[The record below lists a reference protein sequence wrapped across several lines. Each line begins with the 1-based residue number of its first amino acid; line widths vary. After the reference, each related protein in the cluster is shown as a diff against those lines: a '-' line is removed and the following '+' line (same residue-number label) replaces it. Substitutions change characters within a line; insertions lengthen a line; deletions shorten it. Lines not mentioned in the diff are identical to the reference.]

1 MNLATFLVLLSHWRH
16 RPLQL
21 ITLILGIGLATALWS
36 GVQAINAEARAS
48 YARSA
53 AIVEQSGLSQLVA
66 KDGGTIPLASFAK
79 LRRAGWN
86 VSPVIEGDYR
96 FGTSRIRL
104 VGIDPLTMPDEGRVF
119 TLSGSSEVVDF
130 IGGQDVLVVAEAT
143 AERLKSETGVRLKVS
158 GNIPDDVAFTDISVA
173 DRLLRRDGA
182 LSRLVIAPDQRP
194 ALPALGSVA
203 PELKVNSAGERPDMA
218 RLTDSFHLNLTA
230 FGFLAFIVGLFI
242 VYSAT
247 GLSFEQRRAT
257 FRTIRCLGV
266 SLRALTSMLIIEIML
281 LALISGVIGVVIGY
295 VMASM
300 LLPGV
305 AATLRGLYGATVSG
319 SLSLRPEWWLAGM
332 GMALAGTALSSLQSL
347 WRVRNMPIL
356 SASQPQAWAL
366 ASGNALRFQ
375 SLGGALLLGIA
386 ALFAVVGS
394 GLATGFLVLGT
405 LLLGSALLL
414 PAFLTL
420 ILQFAERGSK
430 KVLTVWFWADT
441 RLQLPGLSLALMAL
455 LLALSANVGVG
466 TMVSSFRTTFLGW
479 LDQRLVA
486 ELYVTA
492 RDEAEAARL
501 REWLPAHVDAVLPI
515 WSTSGQVLG
524 DEVQIS
530 GVADHPTYRDHWPLI
545 QSMPGAWDTIAQGHG
560 ALINEQFWRAKHVQP
575 GQEIT
580 LPDGWQVT
588 VVGVYSDYGNPKGQ
602 VMVGVDALSSHYPS
616 VSKLRYGVRV
626 DPARASDL
634 KRQMVQE
641 LGLPDGNVLDQ
652 ASLKRQSRAVFEQT
666 FVVTGALNV
675 LTLAVA
681 GFAMFASL
689 LTLSGIRLPQLA
701 PVWAMGIR
709 RRNLAIL
716 EVLRTLALWLVTFIA
731 AIPVGLAL
739 AWVLLVIVNVEAF
752 GWRLPMMIFPVEWLK
767 LGAIA
772 LVAAILSVLVPVL
785 RLATINPS
793 DLLRVFANER

>member
-1 MNLATFLVLLSHWRH
+1 MSRVAFFALLSHWRH

-21 ITLILGIGLATALWS
+21 LTLILGIALATALWS

-53 AIVEQSGLSQLVA
+53 SILEQSGLSQLTA
-66 KDGGTIPLASFAK
+66 KDGTGISLGTFAS

-86 VSPVIEGDYR
+86 VSPVIEGE
-96 FGTSRIRL
+96 TRIGGVRIKL
-104 VGIDPLTMPDEGRVF
+104 IGIDALTMPSEGRVVSI
-119 TLSGSSEVVDF
+119 TGSSDLVDF
-130 IGGQDVLVVAEAT
+130 MAGQDVLIVSPAT
-143 AERLKSETGVRLKVS
+143 AARLGNPEGFRLRVSET
-158 GNIPDDVAFTDISVA
+158 IPDGAAFADISVA
-173 DRLLRRDGA
+173 DRVLVKNGLI
-182 LSRLVIAPDQRP
+182 SRLVVAPVQLPGLQPLESLAPD
-194 ALPALGSVA
+194 LGLQT
-203 PELKVNSAGERPDMA
+203 PDRPDMA

-257 FRTIRCLGV
+257 FRTLRCLGA
-266 SLRALTSMLIIEIML
+266 SLRGLTFMLVIEIMV
-281 LALISGVIGVVIGY
+281 LAFISGVLGVVIGY

-305 AATLRGLYGATVSG
+305 VATLRGLYGAEVSG
-319 SLSLRPEWWLAGM
+319 TLSLRPEWWLAGM

-347 WRVRNMPIL
+347 WRVRTMPIL
-356 SASQPQAWAL
+356 ASSQPQAWGL
-366 ASGNALRFQ
+366 ASATALRFQ
-375 SLGGALLLGIA
+375 SLAGVVLLLISAGFAVAGSGLISGFVVLGALLLGC
-386 ALFAVVGS
+386 
-394 GLATGFLVLGT
+394 
-405 LLLGSALLL
+405 ALLL
-414 PAFLTL
+414 PPVLSIFLRSV
-420 ILQFAERGSK
+420 ERRSRHAM
-430 KVLTVWFWADT
+430 THWFWADT

-492 RDEAEAARL
+492 RDENEAMKL
-501 REWLPAHVDAVLPI
+501 RAWLPLHSDAVLPI
-515 WSTSGQVLG
+515 WSTRGTVLG
-524 DEVQIS
+524 EELEIAGIS
-530 GVADHPTYRDHWPLI
+530 DHATYRDHWPLLE
-545 QSMPGAWDTIAQGHG
+545 QQPDVWDSVAEGRG
-560 ALINEQFWRAKHVQP
+560 ALINEQLWREKKLQP
-575 GQEIT
+575 GQDLT
-580 LPDGWQVT
+580 LPGGW
-588 VVGVYSDYGNPKGQ
+588 VVSVAGVYSDYGNPKGQ
-602 VMVGVDALSSHYPS
+602 VMVGVDALTLHYPD

-626 DPARASDL
+626 DPARVQDL
-634 KRQMVQE
+634 KKQLVEQI
-641 LGLPDGNVLDQ
+641 GLPEAGVIDQ
-652 ASLKRQSRAVFEQT
+652 VSLKQQSRAVFEQT

-675 LTLAVA
+675 LTLGVA

-689 LTLSGIRLPQLA
+689 LTLSTLRLPQLA

-709 RRNLAIL
+709 RRNLALL
-716 EVLRTLALWLVTFIA
+716 EVLRTFALWCVTFVA

-739 AWVLLVIVNVEAF
+739 AWVLLSVINVEAF
-752 GWRLPMMIFPVEWLK
+752 GWKLPMMIFPWDWLR
-767 LGAIA
+767 LAAIA
-772 LVAAILSVLVPVL
+772 LVAAMLSVAVPVI